1 MKEIRIEGLRSLKD
15 STYIPIKP
23 LTILLGENSSGK
35 STFLRTF
42 PLLRQS
48 VESST
53 RGPILWY
60 GSFVDFGTFDDAV
73 SKFSE
78 DKVVSF
84 SFLLDVKKV
93 TKHIPNRFSRGLSDG
108 DVIVKLSVTSDS
120 KDKSTRASEIEI
132 EYKKNKIKIVFNKNG
147 KILKTEVNGIDLTEY
162 FTQALAL
169 SNGNRH
175 NLFPRIR
182 FSELVHY
189 GMVSDDF
196 VNNSI
201 KNALI
206 ETLNPYLHNNT
217 NRDKFIQSL
226 LMLSI
231 SDKDDFFDS
240 LKEFSDS
247 RVWKR
252 KIGELNSEREEIK
265 KISALLFAMRSPQIL
280 ICLDA
285 YIGNILS
292 DVKYIAPL
300 RATAERYYR
309 SQDLSVKEVDF
320 QGKNLAMFIKNLTD
334 TEKLKYKEW
343 LNENFN
349 FNLLVSSDGGHLS
362 LRLQYINSE
371 SSYNIT
377 DMGFGFCQILPIITQ
392 VWYSSIEKTFSER
405 GYFRNNNSEY
415 IIIEQPELHLH
426 PRFQAK
432 LVDAFVKVIKLSKDK
447 KINLIIETHSETII
461 NQIGHQIYNEMIDK
475 KDVSVILFE
484 KKSPDHPTNVKL
496 SSFDDDGRLV
506 NWPWGFFEPEVF

>member
-1 MKEIRIEGLRSLKD
+1 MKEIKIEGLRSLKD
-15 STYIPIKP
+15 SGFIPIKP

-48 VESST
+48 IESST

-60 GSFVDFGTFDDAV
+60 GSFVDFGTFDDAI

-84 SFLLDVKKV
+84 SFVLDTKKV
-93 TKHIPNRFSRGLSDG
+93 TRRVPPRYYRGLDDG
-108 DVIVKLSVTSDS
+108 DITVKISVTSDA
-120 KDKSTRASEIEI
+120 KDKSTRANEIEI
-132 EYKKNKIKIVFNKNG
+132 DYKDNKLKILFNKSG
-147 KILKTEVNGIDLTEY
+147 KILKAKVNKMDLTEY
-162 FTQALAL
+162 FGQALPL
-169 SNGNRH
+169 STGNRH

-182 FSELVHY
+182 FSESEHY
-189 GMVSDDF
+189 SIPSAELI
-196 VNNSI
+196 NSSI
-201 KNALI
+201 ENALI
-206 ETLNPYLHNNT
+206 ETVNPYLHNNT
-217 NRDKFIQSL
+217 NRNKFIQTL
-226 LMLSI
+226 LTLTISNEIDFFENLKNI
-231 SDKDDFFDS
+231 SDS
-240 LKEFSDS
+240 T
-247 RVWKR
+247 VWKKR
-252 KIGELNSEREEIK
+252 ISELNYDHDEVK
-265 KISALLFAMRSPQIL
+265 KIAALLFALRAPLIL

-285 YIGNILS
+285 YVGNIFS
-292 DVKYIAPL
+292 EVKYIAPL

-334 TEKLKYKEW
+334 SEKQKYKEW

-362 LRLQYINSE
+362 LRLQYMNSE

-392 VWYSSIEKTFSER
+392 VWYSSIERSFSEKR
-405 GYFRNNNSEY
+405 YIRNNSSEY

-432 LVDAFVKVIKLSKDK
+432 LVNAFV
-447 KINLIIETHSETII
+447 NLITTI
-461 NQIGHQIYNEMIDK
+461 
-475 KDVSVILFE
+475 
-484 KKSPDHPTNVKL
+484 
-496 SSFDDDGRLV
+496 
-506 NWPWGFFEPEVF
+506 

>member
-1 MKEIRIEGLRSLKD
+1 MCIRDR
-15 STYIPIKP
+15 
-23 LTILLGENSSGK
+23 
-35 STFLRTF
+35 
-42 PLLRQS
+42 
-48 VESST
+48 
-53 RGPILWY
+53 
-60 GSFVDFGTFDDAV
+60 
-73 SKFSE
+73 
-78 DKVVSF
+78 
-84 SFLLDVKKV
+84 
-93 TKHIPNRFSRGLSDG
+93 
-108 DVIVKLSVTSDS
+108 
-120 KDKSTRASEIEI
+120 
-132 EYKKNKIKIVFNKNG
+132 NG
-147 KILKTEVNGIDLTEY
+147 KILKTEVNGINLTEY

-196 VNNSI
+196 MNNSV

-231 SDKDDFFDS
+231 SDKDDFFEN

-247 RVWKR
+247 KVWKR

-265 KISALLFAMRSPQIL
+265 KISALLFAMRAPHIL

-334 TEKLKYKEW
+334 AEKLKYKEW

-392 VWYSSIEKTFSER
+392 VWYSSIERTFSEGR
-405 GYFRNNNSEY
+405 YFRNNNSEY
-415 IIIEQPELHLH
+415 IIIEQPEL
-426 PRFQAK
+426 
-432 LVDAFVKVIKLSKDK
+432 LS
-447 KINLIIETHSETII
+447 LIHI
-461 NQIGHQIYNEMIDK
+461 
-475 KDVSVILFE
+475 
-484 KKSPDHPTNVKL
+484 
-496 SSFDDDGRLV
+496 
-506 NWPWGFFEPEVF
+506 